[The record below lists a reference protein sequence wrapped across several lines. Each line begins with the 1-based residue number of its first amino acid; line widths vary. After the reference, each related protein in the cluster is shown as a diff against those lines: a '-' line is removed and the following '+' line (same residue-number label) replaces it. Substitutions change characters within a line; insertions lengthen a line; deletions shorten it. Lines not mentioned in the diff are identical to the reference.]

1 MGRLVCDTFATTL
14 RNIGDSVV
22 LAFLNF
28 PGMTDKEFAKAVTKS
43 KPASSRWRVFC
54 GVLSVGPRV
63 VSQGAKPGSTDVATG
78 TVKWFNGT
86 KGYGSIPPW
95 AMHQPF
101 IGADGDLERLGTL
114 AHQID
119 CVAGIRS
126 LPDLRA
132 QNDYSCG
139 IGLQ

>member
-1 MGRLVCDTFATTL
+1 
-14 RNIGDSVV
+14 
-22 LAFLNF
+22 
-28 PGMTDKEFAKAVTKS
+28 
-43 KPASSRWRVFC
+43 
-54 GVLSVGPRV
+54 
-63 VSQGAKPGSTDVATG
+63 
-78 TVKWFNGT
+78 
-86 KGYGSIPPW
+86 
-95 AMHQPF
+95 
-101 IGADGDLERLGTL
+101 LERLGTL